1 MTLGRYLLVYSCI
14 SEDGDTS
21 EELVEIQAY
30 SMEQAYVLALNY
42 CSKEDIISLE
52 CTIKRCGY

>member
-1 MTLGRYLLVYSCI
+1 MTFGSYLLVYNCI

-21 EELVEIQAY
+21 EDLVEIRAY

-42 CSKEDIISLE
+42 CKKEDIISLE
-52 CTIKRCGY
+52 CTIKRCSY